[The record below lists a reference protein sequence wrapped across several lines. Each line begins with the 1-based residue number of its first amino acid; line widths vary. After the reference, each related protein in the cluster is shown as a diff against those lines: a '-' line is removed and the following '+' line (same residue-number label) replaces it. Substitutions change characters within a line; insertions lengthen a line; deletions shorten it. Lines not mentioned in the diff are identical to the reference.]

1 MELTATEREA
11 LMGIQAQE
19 QLVALQLRE
28 RQAAIL
34 AAIGKRL
41 RLRPDW
47 FTTTHQIDSQ
57 TWAVVPVAVPDDE
70 GSPPSRV

>member
-1 MELTATEREA
+1 MELTDIEREA
-11 LMGIQAQE
+11 LLGIRAQE
-19 QLVALQLRE
+19 ELVALQLRE

-47 FTTTHQIDSQ
+47 FTTTHKIDAQ
-57 TWAVVPVAVPDDE
+57 TWMVVPVPGDALVST
-70 GSPPSRV
+70 GN

>member
-1 MELTATEREA
+1 MHLTEVEREA
-11 LMGIQAQE
+11 LRGIQAQE
-19 QLVALQLRE
+19 QLIALQLRE

-47 FTTTHQIDSQ
+47 FTTTHQIDAQ
-57 TWAVVPVAVPDDE
+57 TWTVVPVQGDVIVSTED
-70 GSPPSRV
+70 

>member
-1 MELTATEREA
+1 MELTDIEREA
-11 LMGIQAQE
+11 LLGIQSQE

-28 RQAAIL
+28 RQSTIL

-47 FTTTHQIDSQ
+47 FTATHQIDPQ
-57 TWAVVPVAVPDDE
+57 TWTVVPVAAH
-70 GSPPSRV
+70 GGQ